1 MKNLTLSLATTF
13 LLGTFSLSAQ
23 KGHTN
28 YYKTPAS
35 IEKDQYSLSFSDL
48 VSETDYSK
56 FAFKLKNNTS
66 DYLLIDKGGSSF
78 VINGK
83 EYKDKDKE
91 IIVKPSKTHNGVYR
105 VKDETDFHV
114 DKYTFKFDGVS
125 LLPADGKVH
134 EAPNFKLPA
143 STNEITFGD
152 FTVKLKN
159 LKKET
164 DETFATFEVTYKGN
178 DFAIVDASKLGVVVP
193 DKGTTEFAN
202 DAKGQDG
209 ELLRKGKSCTIKA
222 VFHIEAKYVD
232 MQFANM
238 EILWRNTFQT
248 STPTKLEGGNVDVE
262 IDSGLTAG
270 KNKKR

>member
-91 IIVKPSKTHNGVYR
+91 ILVKPSKTHNGVYR

-114 DKYTFKFDGVS
+114 DKYTFS
-125 LLPADGKVH
+125 LTAFLYYLQMEKYT
-134 EAPNFKLPA
+134 KLLI
-143 STNEITFGD
+143 SS
-152 FTVKLKN
+152 
-159 LKKET
+159 
-164 DETFATFEVTYKGN
+164 Y
-178 DFAIVDASKLGVVVP
+178 
-193 DKGTTEFAN
+193 
-202 DAKGQDG
+202 Q
-209 ELLRKGKSCTIKA
+209 LL
-222 VFHIEAKYVD
+222 
-232 MQFANM
+232 
-238 EILWRNTFQT
+238 
-248 STPTKLEGGNVDVE
+248 PTKLLLA
-262 IDSGLTAG
+262 ILL
-270 KNKKR
+270 